1 MEQPN
6 FCFAPPERYGPN
18 QGTELSDDLKGNL
31 RKLKNV
37 LKLPKARRFVFC
49 EFFYSGVDQQLF
61 LAENEFS
68 QLMKESFPNLKCSK
82 LRKQEWREIR
92 RLIGKPRRC
101 SQVFLNEERE
111 SLEAKR

>member
-1 MEQPN
+1 M
-6 FCFAPPERYGPN
+6 
-18 QGTELSDDLKGNL
+18 
-31 RKLKNV
+31 
-37 LKLPKARRFVFC
+37 KLPKARRSVFC

-68 QLMKESFPNLKCSK
+68 QLMKESFPNLKCTK
-82 LRKQEWREIR
+82 LRKQEWREVR

-111 SLEAKR
+111 SLDAKR

>member
-1 MEQPN
+1 M
-6 FCFAPPERYGPN
+6 
-18 QGTELSDDLKGNL
+18 
-31 RKLKNV
+31 

-68 QLMKESFPNLKCSK
+68 QLMKESFPNLKTFRM
-82 LRKQEWREIR
+82 RKPEWREIR
-92 RLIGKPRRC
+92 QLIGKPRRC
-101 SQVFLNEERE
+101 SYVFLNEERE